1 MSRVNLEQL
10 KSAIRDIPDF
20 PRPGIVFKDITPI
33 LGDGQLFQSV
43 IDRLGE
49 EAAKVNPTKVVGID
63 ARGFLFGA
71 AVAYKLGLGCVPIR
85 KKGKLPYRTVGSSYQ
100 LEYGDAEVE
109 MHIDA
114 IDSGERV
121 VLIDDLLATGGT
133 SGAAVNLVQ
142 QLGGI
147 VGSALFVIELEFL
160 NGRQKLPS
168 DVPVYS
174 LVKY

>member
-10 KSAIRDIPDF
+10 KSIIRDIPDF
-20 PRPGIVFKDITPI
+20 PKPGIIFKDITPI
-33 LGDGQLFQSV
+33 LSDGQLFQGV
-43 IDRLGE
+43 IDHLGD
-49 EAAKVNPTKVVGID
+49 EAQKMNPSKIVGID

-85 KKGKLPYRTVGSSYQ
+85 KKGKLPYKTVGSSYQ

-109 MHIDA
+109 MHVDA
-114 IDSGERV
+114 INPGERV

-142 QLGGI
+142 KVGGT
-147 VGSALFVIELEFL
+147 VGSALFVIELTFL
-160 NGRQKLPS
+160 DGRKRLPP
-168 DVPVYS
+168 DVPAYS
-174 LVKY
+174 MVQF